1 MKIGFLIP
9 VLDEIVISNIYQA
22 IENSCKEED
31 VEFEILFVL
40 NGDLTNFFTKIR
52 SEFKENNLVKVI
64 KIDKMVNQH
73 KLITIGMPYC
83 EDYDATIIYSSK
95 EDFSETV
102 IKNFIVSWKTGNKLV
117 YLKKVY
123 SGFKKFWKGI
133 KTFFYKMG
141 ITILGVFKD
150 HCAETDIQLLDNDVV
165 KTMNH
170 LPNKNRHLRVLD
182 SFVGYNTDTI
192 YIKTDNNETFDK
204 KYEDKPRS
212 FYICKTLSYVSL
224 GFSAAFLLVL
234 ILSLSMGWKINFIW
248 NLVFLLGFA
257 LLGFM
262 YIILATKATLHKR
275 VGDQLT
281 SQELN
286 SLISNMEK
294 YNISPK
300 KSNSEK
306 TTKKSNTNTE
316 KQKKPSTDKSKKTTK
331 NSKKTTKS
339 AEW

>member
-9 VLDEIVISNIYQA
+9 VLDEVVISNIYQA
-22 IENSCKEED
+22 IENSCKDENT
-31 VEFEILFVL
+31 EFEILFVL

-64 KIDKMVNQH
+64 KIDKIVNQH
-73 KLITIGMPYC
+73 KLITVGMPFC
-83 EDYDATIIYSSK
+83 EEYDATIIYSSK
-95 EDFSETV
+95 EDFNETV

-117 YLKKVY
+117 YLKKCY
-123 SGFKKFWKGI
+123 SGFKRFWKGL

-141 ITILGVFKD
+141 ISILGVFKD

-192 YIKTDNNETFDK
+192 YIKTDNNEIFDK

-212 FYICKTLSYVSL
+212 FYVCKTLSYVSL
-224 GFSAAFLLVL
+224 GFSLSFLIIL
-234 ILSLSMGWKINFIW
+234 ILSLSIGWKINFIW

-281 SQELN
+281 NQELN
-286 SLISNMEK
+286 SLTSNMEK
-294 YNISPK
+294 YNISPRF
-300 KSNSEK
+300 NFP
-306 TTKKSNTNTE
+306 NI
-316 KQKKPSTDKSKKTTK
+316 
-331 NSKKTTKS
+331 
-339 AEW
+339 

>member
-1 MKIGFLIP
+1 MKLGFLIP
-9 VLDEIVISNIYQA
+9 VLDEIDITSIYQT
-22 IENSCKEED
+22 IENSCKEENA
-31 VEFEILFVL
+31 EFEILFVL

-52 SEFKENNLVKVI
+52 SEFKDNNLVKVL
-64 KIDKMVNQH
+64 KIDKIVNQH
-73 KLITIGMPYC
+73 KLITVGMPYC

-95 EDFSETV
+95 EEFNETV

-123 SGFKKFWKGI
+123 SGFKRFWMGI

-141 ITILGVFKD
+141 ISILGVFKD
-150 HCAETDIQLLDNDVV
+150 NCAETDIQLLDNDVV

-182 SFVGYNTDTI
+182 SFVGYNTDII
-192 YIKTDNNETFDK
+192 YIKVDNDIKYDK
-204 KYEDKPRS
+204 KYFDKPRS

-224 GFSAAFLLVL
+224 GFSLVFLLIL
-234 ILSLSMGWKINFIW
+234 ILSLSLSWKVNFIW

-281 SQELN
+281 KQELI
-286 SLISNMEK
+286 SLTSNMEK
-294 YNISPK
+294 YNISN
-300 KSNSEK
+300 KSTTK
-306 TTKKSNTNTE
+306 TTTKQNTTSTKTKANTKTSTKSNTKESKT
-316 KQKKPSTDKSKKTTK
+316 KKK
-331 NSKKTTKS
+331 
-339 AEW
+339 